1 MLDAASDRQG
11 DAASDGHGQVKR
23 ARALW
28 DAGQPAY
35 GTVIAIPS
43 SFVTEL
49 IVAAGFDWICIDC
62 QHGLITDRDVVSILQ
77 AAGSMTTFV
86 RVAWNR
92 PELIMRALDAGAD
105 GIIVPMVNSAAEAKA
120 AADACHYPP
129 AGFRSYGPTRAAVKV
144 GDFTPASANSRVIC
158 AVMIETLE
166 AAEHADEIL
175 GTEGVDAVWVGPW
188 DLSLSASGGL
198 EAPGETAR
206 DVELIQ
212 SVLKSSLENS
222 VIPGISVAT
231 PEQARYWRDA
241 GFTMVAVLSDYRMLA
256 SSAQT
261 ILDATRETSGE
272 PPAPV

>member
-175 GTEGVDAVWVGPW
+175 GP
-188 DLSLSASGGL
+188 GGL